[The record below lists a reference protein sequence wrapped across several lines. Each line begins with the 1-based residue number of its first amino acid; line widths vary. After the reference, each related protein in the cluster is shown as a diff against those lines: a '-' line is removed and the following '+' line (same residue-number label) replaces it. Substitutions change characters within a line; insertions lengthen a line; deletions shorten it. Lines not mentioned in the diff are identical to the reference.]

1 MIRRASAPR
10 ADGVPRK
17 TAEVI
22 AADLRAQ
29 ILVNGLPPGSP
40 LPSEPEL
47 IKKYSFSRSSVR
59 EALRLLESEGL
70 IRIKRGPGGGIRVGR
85 PDTSHIT
92 RSFAVLFAMEG
103 TPLRELVRF
112 RQLVEPAAAA
122 GAALSASLGQQERL
136 MEATGRLY
144 TGDVSDSDL
153 DFHRV
158 LADCSGNALLRMVLI
173 AVQHLSEWHIPA
185 ERLSSD
191 DLEAAR
197 TSHRRTALA
206 IVRGDADAA
215 ETTMTRHLRAFEQ
228 VLDSLGRLDE
238 PIIPAS
244 RWPSVA
250 AAAEREASTPT

>member
-1 MIRRASAPR
+1 MNRGVSPARAV
-10 ADGVPRK
+10 GVPRK
-17 TAEVI
+17 AAEVI

-29 ILVNGLPPGSP
+29 ILVNGLAPGSP

-47 IKKYSFSRSSVR
+47 IKHYPFSRSSVR

-70 IRIKRGPGGGIRVGR
+70 IRIKRGPGGGIRVVR

-103 TPLRELVRF
+103 TPLRDLVRF

-122 GAALSASLGQQERL
+122 EAAMSASLGQQEKL
-136 MEATGRLY
+136 MEATDRLY
-144 TGDVSDSDL
+144 TGDVSNSDL

-185 ERLSSD
+185 ERLTPD

-206 IVRGDADAA
+206 IVRGDAHTA
-215 ETTMTRHLRAFEQ
+215 ETMMTRHLTAFEQ

-244 RWPSVA
+244 RWPSIA
-250 AAAEREASTPT
+250 AAAERGVSTTT